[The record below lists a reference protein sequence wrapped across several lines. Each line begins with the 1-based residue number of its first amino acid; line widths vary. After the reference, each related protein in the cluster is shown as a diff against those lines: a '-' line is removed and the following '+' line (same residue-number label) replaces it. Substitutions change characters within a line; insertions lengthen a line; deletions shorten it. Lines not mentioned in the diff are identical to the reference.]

1 MSEEAERERMVR
13 QQLEARD
20 VRDPRVLEV
29 MRRVPRHLFVP
40 EAYRESA
47 YEDRPQPIGN
57 EQTISQPLMVALMT
71 ELLHLWGDEKVLE
84 IGTGSGYQTAILAE
98 LAGQV
103 ISIERQAALAE
114 RARSL
119 LEWLGY
125 KNIRIHVGDGS
136 RGYSPEAPYD
146 RILVTAASP
155 KVPPPLVE
163 QLAVYGRMVIPV
175 GEADMQ
181 TLKVLYKDDRGQVRS
196 DDYGQCV
203 FVPLIGEHGWNSPPP
218 GDALF

>member
-13 QQLEARD
+13 QQLESRD
-20 VRDPRVLEV
+20 VRDPRVLDA

-114 RARSL
+114 RARNL

-125 KNIRIHVGDGS
+125 RNIQIHVGDGS
-136 RGYSPEAPYD
+136 LGYPPEAPYD
-146 RILVTAASP
+146 RILVTAAAP
-155 KVPPPLVE
+155 RVPPPLID
-163 QLAVYGRMVIPV
+163 QLALHGRMVIPV
-175 GEADMQ
+175 GDPAVQ
-181 TLKVLYKDDRGQVRS
+181 TLTVLYKDASGHVQS
-196 DDYGQCV
+196 DDFGHCV
-203 FVPLIGEHGWNSPPP
+203 FVPLIGAHGWDSPPP
-218 GDALF
+218 RDDPG